1 MLVHLTSA
9 NSKDGESDGTAV
21 TSKQEKLPEAMRI
34 SFTAD
39 GKTWVYDPGMGDTSA
54 AENGMSSF
62 GLPVAGAMK
71 LSGKNALFSLK
82 EHVDKPV
89 IVRIWMEGTDPACTD
104 ELQQADYEIRLRFT
118 GETEEENQSA
128 QSE

>member
-1 MLVHLTSA
+1 MATPNPPA
-9 NSKDGESDGTAV
+9 PINAAIAV
-21 TSKQEKLPEAMRI
+21 TDNVITTMFRTPARI
-34 SFTAD
+34 T
-39 GKTWVYDPGMGDTSA
+39 PSA
-54 AENGMSSF
+54 K
-62 GLPVAGAMK
+62 GAMK

-89 IVRIWMEGTDPACTD
+89 VVRIWMEGTDPACTD